1 MLRFGLVVDGLKC
14 WAVGFEYGLWAP
26 IFPRGPPEGGELR
39 YEGSKEEGK
48 APSCQW
54 ESMVTVRSQCG
65 HSAVTV
71 RSTVRSQYG
80 LIFPMKNA
88 FVRS

>member
-1 MLRFGLVVDGLKC
+1 MGSNFS
-14 WAVGFEYGLWAP
+14 E
-26 IFPRGPPEGGELR
+26 GPPGGGKLR

-48 APSCQW
+48 AHSCQW
-54 ESMVTVRSQCG
+54 QSMVTVRSQCG

-80 LIFPMKNA
+80 LIFSNEKRVRTQLRRKKLEAKLEYSFPNA
-88 FVRS
+88 FE